1 LRRSRPHSA
10 DFNDVKLRCPHL
22 KSLPASRTLC
32 VPIMAHGEALGILAL
47 FQASA
52 QEVRNAAAESPEA
65 EVRLATAMAEQIGLS
80 LANLRLR
87 EKLRMQSVRDPLT
100 GMFNRRHMEESV
112 ARELLRVTR
121 KKAPMGI
128 LMIDIDHF
136 KRFNDTYGHEAG
148 DTLICGV
155 AKVLQSK

>member
-1 LRRSRPHSA
+1 RNYEVSRLSELTDLLQACQVPEEVYQVFEVYCPKILAGREGALYIINSSKLAVEGVAGWGVSDISAPVFGPDACWARRRSRPYSA

-65 EVRLATAMAEQIGLS
+65 EVRLATAMAEQIG
-80 LANLRLR
+80 
-87 EKLRMQSVRDPLT
+87 
-100 GMFNRRHMEESV
+100 
-112 ARELLRVTR
+112 
-121 KKAPMGI
+121 
-128 LMIDIDHF
+128 
-136 KRFNDTYGHEAG
+136 
-148 DTLICGV
+148 
-155 AKVLQSK
+155 